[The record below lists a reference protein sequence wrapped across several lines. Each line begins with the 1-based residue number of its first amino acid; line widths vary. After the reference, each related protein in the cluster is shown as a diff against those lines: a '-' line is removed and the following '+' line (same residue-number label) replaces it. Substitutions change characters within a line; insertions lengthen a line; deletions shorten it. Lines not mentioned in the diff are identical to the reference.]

1 MKFIDNIKEK
11 SKSKKFIVDCLF
23 VFFSIFFCYWLYQ
36 EIKGI
41 QIYSDINQGLNH
53 YIELNAG
60 EELTLS
66 PNIKTDKLWQLHF
79 PISSDD
85 ELNDKDFI
93 CDSKILHIE
102 QIHNK
107 EDGISYAVIKFPEP
121 NNEKLFKVKFS
132 KDVKIYCNESNI
144 VLTKQYGLP
153 SKLCNLFILGFLAIM
168 IFVYVVTN
176 ILNNK
181 IKSLAVK
188 YLIFN
193 ILLGTAFIIVN
204 PAFNIPDERVHFN
217 TAYNISNILMGK
229 GSYEENNGL
238 LIREC
243 DNRIYPAEISDNPL
257 FTRQLF
263 EFWDT
268 KDYKKFYTY
277 SFPNILS
284 KKFSTDEV
292 LIHSDITDYK
302 KRFIYYIPH
311 TIGIC
316 LSRLLNFNQ
325 YELYYFSCF
334 LALIFN
340 TIILFIAFYK
350 TKCKNILFYFF
361 SLGAYVFQQMG
372 HFTYDGT
379 IYALSIGFIV
389 LFFSYYEKRKI
400 SDLVLSIIYLSLL
413 WNAKGHLYMPL
424 CLLYFSL
431 LDFGKVR
438 KLITKKRLLTISI
451 ISFAVLLG
459 FYLYYTIKHPENFAV
474 HTGQHQEAVYCGTLA
489 GFIRNPIS
497 TLFNIIVSINFD
509 FLNLFTVLLNFTFGL
524 YEFYISIF
532 LIIVNLFL
540 IYYILKDETTI
551 LYNYKMKIIVFI
563 IIILVLF
570 GSYYGMYVGWEISD
584 FRIFGVQGRYLIPVG
599 IPIYMIFNS
608 EKFRKSETK
617 DNSKLLFYSTVYISF
632 FTVINFLI
640 CIMN

>member
-66 PNIKTDKLWQLHF
+66 PNIKTDKLRQLHF

-204 PAFNIPDERVHFN
+204 PAFNIHDERVHFN

-243 DNRIYPAEISDNPL
+243 DNRIYPEEIADNKI
-257 FTRQLF
+257 FTRDLS
-263 EFWDT
+263 EFWEQ

-277 SFPNILS
+277 SFPNIFS

-302 KRFIYYIPH
+302 KRFIYYVPH

-379 IYALSIGFIV
+379 IYALSLGFIV

-424 CLLYFSL
+424 GLLYFSL
-431 LDFGKVR
+431 LDFSKFS
-438 KLITKKRLLTISI
+438 KTISKKI
-451 ISFAVLLG
+451 IITLSTIIIILVLV
-459 FYLYYTIKHPENFAV
+459 FYFFYTFTHKENFIIGR
-474 HTGQHQEAVYCGTLA
+474 TIHQELNVHGTKVS
-489 GFIRNPIS
+489 FIRNPIS
-497 TLFNIIVSINFD
+497 TILMIFISINYD
-509 FLNLFTVLLNFTFGL
+509 FFKLLGSFFNYSLGTDQ
-524 YEFYISIF
+524 FYSC
-532 LIIVNLFL
+532 
-540 IYYILKDETTI
+540 
-551 LYNYKMKIIVFI
+551 VFI
-563 IIILVLF
+563 IIINFILIFNILKDNTTAIYDKKVLRYMILIFTIVLF
-570 GSYYGMYVGWEISD
+570 GTYYGMYVGWEISD
-584 FRIFGVQGRYLIPVG
+584 FRIFGVQGRYLIPIG

-608 EKFRKSETK
+608 EKFRKSEAK

>member
-1 MKFIDNIKEK
+1 M
-11 SKSKKFIVDCLF
+11 
-23 VFFSIFFCYWLYQ
+23 
-36 EIKGI
+36 
-41 QIYSDINQGLNH
+41 
-53 YIELNAG
+53 
-60 EELTLS
+60 S

-93 CDSKILHIE
+93 YDSKILHIE

-284 KKFSTDEV
+284 KKFSTDEI

-302 KRFIYYIPH
+302 NRFIYYVPH

-350 TKCKNILFYFF
+350 TKCKNVLFYFF

-379 IYALSIGFIV
+379 IYSLSIGFIV
-389 LFFSYYEKRKI
+389 FFFSYYEKRKI
-400 SDLVLSIIYLSLL
+400 SDLILSIIYLSLL

-424 CLLYFSL
+424 GLLYFSL

-474 HTGQHQEAVYCGTLA
+474 HKGQHQEAVYCGTTA
-489 GFIRNPIS
+489 GFIRNLIS
-497 TLFNIIVSINFD
+497 TFFTIVLSINYD
-509 FLNLFTVLLNFTFGL
+509 FIHICGSFFNYSLGTYQFYSCVFIIMINFIL
-524 YEFYISIF
+524 IF
-532 LIIVNLFL
+532 N
-540 IYYILKDETTI
+540 ILKDNTKVIYDKKVLRYMIFIFTI
-551 LYNYKMKIIVFI
+551 
-563 IIILVLF
+563 VLF

-584 FRIFGVQGRYLIPVG
+584 FRILGVKGRYLIPVG

-608 EKFRKSETK
+608 EKFRKSEAK

-632 FTVINFLI
+632 FIVINFLI
-640 CIMN
+640 CIMY

>member
-41 QIYSDINQGLNH
+41 QIYSDINQGLDNF
-53 YIELNAG
+53 IELKAG

-93 CDSKILHIE
+93 CDSKILHVE

-107 EDGISYAVIKFPEP
+107 EDDISFAVIKFPEP

-263 EFWDT
+263 EFWEK

-284 KKFSTDEV
+284 KNFSTDEV

-379 IYALSIGFIV
+379 IYSLSIGFIV

-424 CLLYFSL
+424 GLLYFSL

-438 KLITKKRLLTISI
+438 KLITKKRLLIISI

-474 HTGQHQEAVYCGTLA
+474 HTGQHQEGVYCGTLA

-497 TLFNIIVSINFD
+497 TLTKIIVSINVTFSH
-509 FLNLFTVLLNFTFGL
+509 FVGPFFNLSLGLTEFYSCSLLISLNF
-524 YEFYISIF
+524 I
-532 LIIVNLFL
+532 L
-540 IYYILKDETTI
+540 IYFILISKSTQ
-551 LYNYKMKIIVFI
+551 LYNKKIKIIIFI
-563 IIILVLF
+563 ILLITIVGSYCGMYIGWEVNNVIIL
-570 GSYYGMYVGWEISD
+570 
-584 FRIFGVQGRYLIPVG
+584 GVSGRYIIPVG
-599 IPIYMIFNS
+599 IPIYIIFNS

-640 CIMN
+640 CIMY